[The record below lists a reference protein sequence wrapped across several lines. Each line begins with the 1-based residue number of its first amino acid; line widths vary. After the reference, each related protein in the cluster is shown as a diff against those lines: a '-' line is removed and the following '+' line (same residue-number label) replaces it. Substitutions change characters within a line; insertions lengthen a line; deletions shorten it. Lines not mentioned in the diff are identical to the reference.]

1 MALIDS
7 VLRMVTKE
15 PKAEDNKAPAA
26 AGPSRSEREAKI
38 KGHAGLVINIF
49 AALLAFN
56 VWYGGS
62 LSSKVMNNTIKAND
76 IWVFYQAKSV
86 KQTAYEIAA
95 QTAANPATAKKFAD
109 KAASYESDP
118 KSGEGKKELYAEAKK
133 LEAER
138 DYAKKKSPWIG
149 YAGTAYQLAIVL
161 LSASILAVSMPLF
174 WTSFGVCAVGILLM
188 AQGLFLWLPL

>member
-7 VLRMVTKE
+7 VLKMVTRE
-15 PKAEDNKAPAA
+15 PKPGDDKAPATG
-26 AGPSRSEREAKI
+26 GPSRSEREASI
-38 KGHAGLVINIF
+38 KSKAGLIINVF

-95 QTAANPATAKKFAD
+95 QQTTNPVLAKKYLN

-118 KSGEGKKELYAEAKK
+118 KTKEGKKELYAEAKA

-138 DYAKKKSPWIG
+138 DYAKKKSPWMG

-161 LSASILAVSMPLF
+161 LSASILAVSMQLF
-174 WTSFGVCAVGILLM
+174 WGSFVVCGLGLLLM
-188 AQGLFLWLPL
+188 SQGLWLWLPL

>member
-7 VLRMVTKE
+7 VMKMVTRE
-15 PKAEDNKAPAA
+15 PKAGDDTAPASG
-26 AGPSRSEREAKI
+26 GPSRSEREAKI

-56 VWYGGS
+56 VWYSGS
-62 LSSKVMNNTIKAND
+62 LSSTVMNDTIKAND

-95 QTAANPATAKKFAD
+95 QTATNPAAAKKFAD
-109 KAASYESDP
+109 KAKRYESDP
-118 KSGEGKKELYAEAKK
+118 KTKEGKKELYAEAKA

-161 LSASILAVSMPLF
+161 LSASILAVSMMLF
-174 WTSFGVCAVGILLM
+174 WTSFGVCALGLLLM
-188 AQGLFLWLPL
+188 SQGLWLWLPL

>member
-26 AGPSRSEREAKI
+26 GGPSRSEREAKI

-95 QTAANPATAKKFAD
+95 QTAANN
-109 KAASYESDP
+109 
-118 KSGEGKKELYAEAKK
+118 KSN
-133 LEAER
+133 
-138 DYAKKKSPWIG
+138 
-149 YAGTAYQLAIVL
+149 
-161 LSASILAVSMPLF
+161 
-174 WTSFGVCAVGILLM
+174 TS
-188 AQGLFLWLPL
+188 

>member
-7 VLRMVTKE
+7 VLKMVTKE
-15 PKAEDNKAPAA
+15 PKEGEAPQ
-26 AGPSRSEREAKI
+26 PKSRSEREAKI

-95 QTAANPATAKKFAD
+95 SQTTNPAIAKKFAD

-118 KSGEGKKELYAEAKK
+118 KSGEGKKELYAEAKR

-161 LSASILAVSMPLF
+161 LSASILAVSMTLF
-174 WTSFGVCAVGILLM
+174 WTSFGVCAIGILLM

>member
-7 VLRMVTKE
+7 VLKMVTKE
-15 PKAEDNKAPAA
+15 PKEGEAQQPK
-26 AGPSRSEREAKI
+26 SRSEREAKI

-86 KQTAYEIAA
+86 KQTTYEIAA
-95 QTAANPATAKKFAD
+95 QTAANPVVAKKFAD
-109 KAASYESDP
+109 KAASYETDP
-118 KSGEGKKELYAEAKK
+118 KSGEGKKELYVEAKK

-174 WTSFGVCAVGILLM
+174 WTSFGVCAIGILLM
-188 AQGLFLWLPL
+188 AQGLFLWF